1 MPKDPVRVDVCVI
14 PAMIVNG
21 VYVGPLFVGHL
32 CLPPNMGNVTFVN
45 VNATSA
51 CFSTSGNTLGFQG
64 CTIGSAVF
72 KSDCE
77 CEGC

>member
-1 MPKDPVRVDVCVI
+1 MPKDPVRVDVCVV

-21 VYVGPLFVGHL
+21 IYVGPLYVGHL

-51 CFSTSGNTLGFQG
+51 CFSTIGNNVNLMS
-64 CTIGSAVF
+64 CVIGSAVW

>member
-1 MPKDPVRVDVCVI
+1 MPKDPERFNVCVI

-21 VYVGPLFVGHL
+21 IYVGPLYVGHL

-51 CFSTSGNTLGFQG
+51 CFSNIGNNSNFQS
-64 CTIGSAVF
+64 CTIGNAVF